1 MPAGVAC
8 AVDTDGLDAWR
19 VQAVAAEET
28 VHDRSRQLEAQ
39 IKEVEG
45 EEGEAH
51 AVYVPPVLCTPPG
64 VFFAIYGAVLT
75 SSPPAQKSCALCP
88 YCCLLN
94 QGVCMR
100 AWLASAELP
109 PPAQCCVAP

>member
-39 IKEVEG
+39 IKEVE
-45 EEGEAH
+45 EKK
-51 AVYVPPVLCTPPG
+51 VRPMLCM
-64 VFFAIYGAVLT
+64 
-75 SSPPAQKSCALCP
+75 SPPCCALH
-88 YCCLLN
+88 
-94 QGVCMR
+94 QGFSSQYMVRC
-100 AWLASAELP
+100 
-109 PPAQCCVAP
+109 